1 MIERTTEENGSQQ
14 LDLEVIVS
22 EQDATVYVKLTGFE
36 DVESADSYATF
47 LVKHLPLMLFESNIL
62 H

>member
-1 MIERTTEENGSQQ
+1 MIPTSTEDVNK

-22 EQDATVYVKLTGFE
+22 EDDATVYVKLTGFDNLE
-36 DVESADSYATF
+36 DADSYATY
-47 LVKHLPLMLFESNIL
+47 LVDRLPLMLFETKVL

>member
-1 MIERTTEENGSQQ
+1 MTPGNPNATQ

-22 EQDATVYVKLTGFE
+22 EDDATVYVKLTGF
-36 DVESADSYATF
+36 DNVEEADSYAEF
-47 LVKHLPLMLFESNIL
+47 LTNNLPLMLFQTEVK

>member
-1 MIERTTEENGSQQ
+1 MINATNHDATK

-22 EQDATVYVKLTGFE
+22 EEDATVYVKLTGFD
-36 DVESADSYATF
+36 DVESADTYASF
-47 LVKHLPLMLFESNIL
+47 LVDTLPLMLFESKIV

>member
-1 MIERTTEENGSQQ
+1 MSVETEQQQ

-22 EQDATVYVKLTGFE
+22 EEDVAVYVKLTGFE
-36 DVESADSYATF
+36 DIDSADDYANY
-47 LVKHLPLMLFESNIL
+47 LVENLPLMLFESKVK

>member
-1 MIERTTEENGSQQ
+1 MINVTNPDATQ

-22 EQDATVYVKLTGFE
+22 EEDATVYVKLTGF
-36 DVESADSYATF
+36 DNVESADTYASY
-47 LVKHLPLMLFESNIL
+47 LVNNLPLMLFESKIV

>member
-1 MIERTTEENGSQQ
+1 MIPAGNEDVAK

-22 EQDATVYVKLTGFE
+22 EEDATVYVKLTGFDNIE
-36 DVESADSYATF
+36 EADTYATY
-47 LVKHLPLMLFESNIL
+47 LVDRLPLMLFETKVL